1 MHYIPAIVIGIEEN
15 NPAVSGSVVQVW
27 EQWLGWA
34 GLWLCGHSTVSQHVA
49 FTINREALLWSLAG
63 PHFELSIYRK
73 KTKVHSDCWLSGL
86 DSSGKDQ

>member
-34 GLWLCGHSTVSQHVA
+34 GLWLCGHSTVSQHIALTATVNA
-49 FTINREALLWSLAG
+49 ALSREALLWSLVG
-63 PHFELSIYRK
+63 QHFELSIYK
-73 KTKVHSDCWLSGL
+73 S
-86 DSSGKDQ
+86 

>member
-34 GLWLCGHSTVSQHVA
+34 GLGCGSVDTQLSVSMLPSPSTGRLCFG
-49 FTINREALLWSLAG
+49 LLLA
-63 PHFELSIYRK
+63 HILNFQYIEK
-73 KTKVHSDCWLSGL
+73 KN
-86 DSSGKDQ
+86 

>member
-86 DSSGKDQ
+86 DCSGW